1 MSAIDFG
8 FQNINTAAY
17 TLFNVAGGVAG
28 AVFIVMLLVG
38 GVQYLTAMGN
48 EEATTKAKKLL
59 INAVVGIVIVAIAY
73 AAGWYV
79 LRALNITT
87 SPILK

>member
-1 MSAIDFG
+1 MGFGSFG
-8 FQNINTAAY
+8 FQSIQTAAN
-17 TLFNVAGGVAG
+17 TLFTVAGGVAG

-59 INAVVGIVIVAIAY
+59 INAVIGIVIVAIAY
-73 AAGWYV
+73 AAGRWV
-79 LRALNITT
+79 LSALNITP
-87 SPILK
+87 SIIQ

>member
-1 MSAIDFG
+1 MGAITFG
-8 FQNINTAAY
+8 FSDVNTAAY
-17 TLFNVAGGVAG
+17 SLFNIAGGVAG

-59 INAVVGIVIVAIAY
+59 INAVIGILIVALAY

-79 LRALNITT
+79 LRALNIT
-87 SPILK
+87 SPILR